1 MQHKKGGQI
10 SVVKSEKVTDSLV
23 VNMLRNSG
31 YIDGNF
37 NHLKKDVFVW
47 TNRSENKIIDKLL
60 STASKRKTEKPG
72 YPEFIIF
79 DKKYNIV
86 IVIEDKRDPKFHLYK
101 KIDERIDDYAVNG
114 ALWYASFL
122 KDTFDVIAIGVSG
135 NTIEEIQIDNY
146 LWKKG
151 AETFSNLNVREIQ
164 GIDEYRNAVKK
175 QDKNIRS
182 IEEFKTLTL
191 KAKEI
196 NDFLRDYLGVIEN
209 KRLYVLGSILYALED
224 PAFKMAYSA
233 YNNNTD
239 LSTFLYQTIERKI
252 KNSGLQNI
260 QIIQDELKPAIEGL
274 SRSEKEGA
282 KLEYPNGT
290 LLQLIS
296 DVDSTLYDYY
306 KNSELD
312 LISIFFNVFLS
323 YSTSGGSD
331 LGIVLTPSHIT
342 KLFTRIA
349 NVTNESKIL
358 DPCVGTGG
366 FLTSAWKHIYLNNS
380 YTFTEKEEFRKNNLF
395 GVEKDPSIYT
405 IVALNMFLNKDG
417 RSHIY
422 NNDCFSIKDELKA
435 KECNVGFINP
445 PYSDEVYPEIG
456 FVEMMLDCLL
466 PDSIGI
472 AIVPVNAVSSRTKK
486 HTGIDI
492 IKERI
497 LKKNKLIA
505 SIQMPG
511 QLFYPKGTETIV
523 LVFQTGCE
531 HSGKTWFAT
540 YDDGYKLIK
549 QQKVRTPTAISDVKQ
564 DELLNAYFNKEE
576 TNFSFNKE
584 VTASDQWVY
593 TLHKKNNYSFGINE
607 LQSSVNDYVAYL
619 MQNRYLVTSC
629 KQNASLPPNK
639 QLRKVMLTD
648 YFTILPTKQKDKI
661 QVKVSSVMNPDAIPF
676 VGRKATNNGI
686 SDYIEYDPDCIN
698 DGCVLTLALD
708 GSTGA
713 TFYQHHNFASG
724 QNIWILMPRND
735 RIKDFSPD
743 VALYLKTT
751 VSQAVIDYS
760 YNLSLTKTRLKNIE
774 ILLPLTDNDEVDAD
788 YIHRVM
794 SNVANI
800 EYVRNV
806 PDKRY

>member
-1 MQHKKGGQI
+1 M
-10 SVVKSEKVTDSLV
+10 VTKSEKVTDSIV
-23 VNMLRNSG
+23 VNMLRASG

-37 NHLKKDVFVW
+37 HSIKKDVFAW
-47 TNRSENKIIDKLL
+47 AHRSENKVIDDLL
-60 STASKRKTEKPG
+60 SKASKRKTEKPG

-86 IVIEDKRDPKFHLYK
+86 IVIEDKRDTRFHIY
-101 KIDERIDDYAVNG
+101 ERIDEKIADFAVNG

-122 KDTFDVIAIGVSG
+122 KDAFDVIAVGISG
-135 NTIEEIQIDNY
+135 SAIEEMQIDNY
-146 LWKKG
+146 MWKRG
-151 AETFSNLNVREIQ
+151 AETFSNLNVRKIQ
-164 GIDEYRNAVKK
+164 KMDAYRDAVKK
-175 QDKNIRS
+175 QEKNIRS
-182 IEEFKTLTL
+182 IEEFRTLTL

-196 NDFLRDYLGVIEN
+196 NEFLRDYLGVIEN
-209 KRLYVLGSILYALED
+209 KRLYILGSVLYALED

-233 YNNNTD
+233 YNNNAD
-239 LSTFLYQTIERKI
+239 LSAFLYQTIERKI
-252 KNSGLQNI
+252 KNSGLQNT
-260 QIIQDELKPAIEGL
+260 QIIQDEIKPAIEGL
-274 SRSEKEGA
+274 ARAEKEGA

-290 LLQLIS
+290 LLKLIG
-296 DVDSTLYDYY
+296 DVDRTLYDYY

-349 NVTNESKIL
+349 KVTDESRIL
-358 DPCVGTGG
+358 DPCAGTGG
-366 FLTSAWKHIYLNNS
+366 FLTSAWKSISLNDKYS
-380 YTFTEKEEFRKNNLF
+380 FTEKENFRRNNLF

-422 NNDCFSIKDELKA
+422 NNDCFSLKEELKS

-445 PYSDEVYPEIG
+445 PYSDEVYPEIS

-466 PDSIGI
+466 PDSTGV
-472 AIVPVNAVSSRTKK
+472 AVVPVNAVSSRTKK
-486 HTGIDI
+486 HTGIDA

-497 LKKNKLIA
+497 LQKNKLLA
-505 SIQMPG
+505 SIQMPE

-531 HSGKTWFAT
+531 HSGETWFAI
-540 YDDGYKLIK
+540 YDDGYQLIK
-549 QQKVRTPTAISDVKQ
+549 QQKVRTPTAISDAKQ
-564 DELLNAYFNKEE
+564 DELLEAYAGRKE
-576 TNFSFNKE
+576 TSFSFNKA
-584 VTASDQWVY
+584 VSAADQWVY
-593 TLHKKNNYSFGINE
+593 TLHKENNYSFGQNE

-619 MQNRYLVTSC
+619 MQNRYRVTPSEPEGGDGPDRC
-629 KQNASLPPNK
+629 
-639 QLRKVMLTD
+639 LRRVMLTK
-648 YFTILPTKQKDKI
+648 YFEILPAKQKDKI
-661 QVKVSSVMNPDAIPF
+661 QVRISSVMNPDAIPF

-686 SDYIEYDPDCIN
+686 SDYIEYDSDCLN
-698 DGCVLTLALD
+698 EGGVLTLALD

-713 TFYQHHNFASG
+713 TFYQHHSFASG
-724 QNIWILMPRND
+724 QNIWILKPRQE
-735 RIKDFSPD
+735 RIKDFSPE

-751 VSQAVIDYS
+751 VSRAVTDYS

-774 ILLPLTDNDEVDAD
+774 IFVPVNEKDEVDAA
-788 YIHRVM
+788 YIHKVM
-794 SNVANI
+794 SHITNI
-800 EYVRNV
+800 EYVQTV
-806 PDKRY
+806 SESRY

>member
-1 MQHKKGGQI
+1 MA
-10 SVVKSEKVTDSLV
+10 KSEKITDSLV
-23 VNMLRNSG
+23 VNMLRSNG

-37 NHLKKDVFVW
+37 KSLQKDVLVW
-47 TNRSENKIIDKLL
+47 ANRSENKLIDDLL
-60 STASKRKTEKPG
+60 SKASKKRTDKPG

-79 DKKYNIV
+79 DQKYNIV
-86 IVIEDKRDPKFHLYK
+86 IVIEDKRDTKFHLYE
-101 KIDERIDDYAVNG
+101 KIDERIADFAVNG

-122 KDTFDVIAIGVSG
+122 KDTFDIIAIGVSG
-135 NTIEEIQIDNY
+135 STIEEIQIDHY
-146 LWKKG
+146 MWKKG
-151 AETFSNLNVREIQ
+151 AEIFSNLSLRKIQ
-164 GIDEYRNAVKK
+164 NINEYRNTVKK
-175 QDKNIRS
+175 QDRNIRAVS
-182 IEEFKTLTL
+182 EFKTLTL

-196 NDFLRDYLGVIEN
+196 NEFLRDYLGVIEN

-233 YNNNTD
+233 YNNNLD
-239 LSTFLYQTIERKI
+239 LSVFLYQTIERKI
-252 KNSGLQNI
+252 KNSGLQNV
-260 QIIQDELKPAIEGL
+260 QIIQDELKPAIVGL
-274 SRSEKEGA
+274 ARAEKEGA

-296 DVDSTLYDYY
+296 DVDRTLYDYY

-349 NVTNESKIL
+349 SVTVESKIL
-358 DPCVGTGG
+358 DPCAGTGG
-366 FLTSAWKHIYLNNS
+366 FLTSAWKRISLDNK
-380 YTFTEKEEFRKNNLF
+380 YTFTEKERFRKNNLY
-395 GVEKDPSIYT
+395 GVEKEPSIYT
-405 IVALNMFLNKDG
+405 IIALNMFLNKDG

-422 NNDCFSIKDELKA
+422 NDDCFSIMEKLKS

-445 PYSDEVYPEIG
+445 PYSDEVYPEIS
-456 FVEMMLDCLL
+456 FVELMLDCLL
-466 PDSIGI
+466 PNSIGV

-486 HTGIDI
+486 HTGIDK

-497 LKKNKLIA
+497 LQKNRLLA

-511 QLFYPKGTETIV
+511 QLFYPKGTETII
-523 LVFQTGCE
+523 LVFETGCE
-531 HSGKTWFAT
+531 HSGETWFAT

-549 QQKVRTPTAISDVKQ
+549 QQKVRTPTNVSDTKQ
-564 DELLNAYFNKEE
+564 NELLAAYFERKE
-576 TNFSFNKE
+576 TSFSFNKS
-584 VTASDQWVY
+584 VIASDQWVY
-593 TLHKKNNYSFGINE
+593 TLHKNNTYSFGIQE
-607 LQSSVNDYVAYL
+607 LQASVNEYVAYL
-619 MQNRYLVTSC
+619 IQNRYLVHPQPF
-629 KQNASLPPNK
+629 KK
-639 QLRKVMLTD
+639 KVIKERQLSNELLTK
-648 YFTILPTKQKDKI
+648 FFEILPTKQKDKI
-661 QVKVSSVMNPDAIPF
+661 QVNISSVTDPDSIPF

-686 SDYIEYDPDCIN
+686 SDYIYYDSSCIN
-698 DGCVLTLALD
+698 NGGVLTLALD

-724 QNIWILMPRND
+724 QNIWTLEPRKEL
-735 RIKDFSPD
+735 ITEFSPE

-760 YNLSLTKTRLKNIE
+760 YNLSLTKTRLQNIE
-774 ILLPLTDNDEVDAD
+774 ILLPLTQEGTIDVD
-788 YIHRVM
+788 YIHEVM
-794 SNVANI
+794 SNIKNI
-800 EYVRNV
+800 EYVQFV

>member
-1 MQHKKGGQI
+1 MRKN
-10 SVVKSEKVTDSLV
+10 EKITDSLV
-23 VNMLRNSG
+23 ITMLRANG

-37 NHLKKDVFVW
+37 KSLEKDVQVW
-47 TNRSENKIIDKLL
+47 TNRSENKLIDDLL
-60 STASKRKTEKPG
+60 SKASKRGTDKPG

-79 DKKYNIV
+79 DQKYNIV
-86 IVIEDKRDPKFHLYK
+86 IVIEDKRDPKFHLYEK
-101 KIDERIDDYAVNG
+101 MDKRIADFAVNG

-135 NTIEEIQIDNY
+135 STIEEIQIDHY
-146 LWKKG
+146 VWKKG
-151 AETFSNLNVREIQ
+151 AETFSNLNLRKIQ
-164 GIDEYRNAVKK
+164 KIDDYRNAVKK
-175 QDKNIRS
+175 QEKNIREVS
-182 IEEFKTLTL
+182 EFKTLTL

-196 NDFLRDYLGVIEN
+196 NEFLRDYLGVIEN

-233 YNNNTD
+233 YNNNAD
-239 LSTFLYQTIERKI
+239 LSVFLYQTIERKI
-252 KNSGLQNI
+252 KSSGLQNV
-260 QIIQDELKPAIEGL
+260 QIIQDELRPAIEGL
-274 SRSEKEGA
+274 ARVEKEGA
-282 KLEYPNGT
+282 KSEYPNGT

-296 DVDSTLYDYY
+296 DVDSALYEYY

-349 NVTNESKIL
+349 EVTAESKVL
-358 DPCVGTGG
+358 DPCAGTGG
-366 FLTSAWKHIYLNNS
+366 FLTSAWKQISLDS
-380 YTFTEKEEFRKNNLF
+380 KYTFTEKEAFRKNNLY

-405 IVALNMFLNKDG
+405 IVSLNMFLNKDG

-422 NNDCFSIKDELKA
+422 NNDCFSLKEELKS

-456 FVEMMLDCLL
+456 FVELMLDCLL

-486 HTGIDI
+486 HTGIDA

-497 LKKNKLIA
+497 LQKNRLLA

-523 LVFQTGCE
+523 LVFQTGHE
-531 HSGKTWFAT
+531 HSGETWFAA

-549 QQKVRTPTAISDVKQ
+549 QQKVRTPTEASEARQ
-564 DELLNAYFNKEE
+564 DELLAAYFERKE
-576 TNFSFNKE
+576 TSFSFNKS

-593 TLHKKNNYSFGINE
+593 TLYKDNNYSFG
-607 LQSSVNDYVAYL
+607 LQQLQTSVNDYVAYL
-619 MQNRYLVTSC
+619 MQNRYLVYPWAVEKKTVWE
-629 KQNASLPPNK
+629 K
-639 QLRKVMLTD
+639 QLSKEMLTK
-648 YFTILPTKQKDKI
+648 FFRILPARQKDKI
-661 QVKVSSVMNPDAIPF
+661 QASISSVTNPEAIPF
-676 VGRKATNNGI
+676 IGRKASNNGI
-686 SDYIEYDPDCIN
+686 SDYIDYDPACIN
-698 DGCVLTLALD
+698 NGGVLTLALD

-724 QNIWILMPRND
+724 QNIWILEPR
-735 RIKDFSPD
+735 KDLIPEFSPE

-774 ILLPLTDNDEVDAD
+774 ILLPLTQTGVLDAD
-788 YIHRVM
+788 YIHTVM
-794 SNVANI
+794 SNVINI
-800 EYVRNV
+800 EYVQSV
-806 PDKRY
+806 PEKRY